1 MKKINLL
8 IPATILGLAIAV
20 PAMAQDTTSSPSASQ
35 SMRQAGQ
42 DMEQAGSDTV
52 SAAKNAATGTV
63 TVVKDTKITAEVKTA
78 LHRDD
83 TTKTAKIHVSTTA
96 GVVTLMGNVPSSD
109 TAARAEQ
116 IAQAAKGVKSVDNQ
130 LAVSTVQ

>member
-1 MKKINLL
+1 MKTINLL
-8 IPATILGLAIAV
+8 IPATILGLAMAV
-20 PAMAQDTTSSPSASQ
+20 PATAQDATSSPSASQ
-35 SMRQAGQ
+35 SMHQAGQ

-63 TVVKDTKITAEVKTA
+63 TVVKDTKITVEVKTA

-96 GVVTLMGNVPSSD
+96 GVVTLKGNVPSSD

-116 IAQAAKGVKSVDNQ
+116 IAQGAKGVKSVDNQ
-130 LAVSTVQ
+130 LVVASVQ